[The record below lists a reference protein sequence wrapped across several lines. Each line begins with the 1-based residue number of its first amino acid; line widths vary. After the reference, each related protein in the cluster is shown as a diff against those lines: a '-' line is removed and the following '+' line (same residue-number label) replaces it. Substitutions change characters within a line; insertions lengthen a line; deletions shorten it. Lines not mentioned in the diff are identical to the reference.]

1 MGGGFGL
8 AGLGSDSVIPSSAWA
23 GFGVAGFGIAGLGFG
38 SAVVFDSD
46 SLEGCFVGF
55 FVGLCFIVAV
65 NENGISGQ
73 RADTEKTMAF
83 DCTYFSVSTNG
94 FRGSNGI
101 EKALLSLSPNSPP

>member
-8 AGLGSDSVIPSSAWA
+8 AGLGSGSIVPS
-23 GFGVAGFGIAGLGFG
+23 FAGFGIVGLGFG

-55 FVGLCFIVAV
+55 FVGLCFIFAV

-73 RADTEKTMAF
+73 RTDTEKTMAF
-83 DCTYFSVSTNG
+83 DCTYLSVSTNG

-101 EKALLSLSPNSPP
+101 EKALLSLSPNFPP